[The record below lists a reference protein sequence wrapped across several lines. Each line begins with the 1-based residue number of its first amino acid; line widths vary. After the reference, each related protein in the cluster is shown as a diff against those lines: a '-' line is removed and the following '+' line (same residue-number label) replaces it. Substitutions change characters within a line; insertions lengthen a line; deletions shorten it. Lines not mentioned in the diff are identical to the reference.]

1 MLLVCVS
8 QFFKCMK
15 FELTEQDRV
24 WSYVA
29 MGDLRSTT
37 AIEFL
42 TDNALATMGLS
53 AFLESVTGFRKND
66 RIFVTSGDF
75 SV

>member
-1 MLLVCVS
+1 
-8 QFFKCMK
+8 
-15 FELTEQDRV
+15 
-24 WSYVA
+24 

-42 TDNALATMGLS
+42 TDNALAIMGLS

-66 RIFVTSGDF
+66 RIFVASGDF